1 MSARHDSEPT
11 VPGTYDVLLGRGAG
25 DNGYDHNGN
34 QLFRC
39 FLDGYAF
46 EYALESSPS
55 GKLSVVQEALRRW
68 KCVENSGRFLVRHPD
83 RAKKGMWVAV
93 VDDKPVLAK
102 IENSFRDFLRKV
114 PIEVFE
120 TPDGRRCIRV
130 VTAPG
135 NGDDRLAPLAKKA
148 KHTTETK
155 GDPPPPTGFQ
165 RASETKSLLMTFD
178 ALRLAFRYSV
188 PVNAQ
193 EAKFYADASSSGLN
207 RCEST
212 ELGIFEKVALFRL
225 GREHGLELS
234 DGEAKLLNQIAK
246 LNDDHHTNLSNGST
260 GKDDSPHEH

>member
-1 MSARHDSEPT
+1 M
-11 VPGTYDVLLGRGAG
+11 
-25 DNGYDHNGN
+25 
-34 QLFRC
+34 
-39 FLDGYAF
+39 
-46 EYALESSPS
+46 LESSPS

-114 PIEVFE
+114 PIAVFE
-120 TPDGRRCIRV
+120 TPDGRRSIRV

-148 KHTTETK
+148 KNTTETK
-155 GDPPPPTGFQ
+155 GDPPPRPGLQ

-193 EAKFYADASSSGLN
+193 EAKFYAAASSSGLN

-234 DGEAKLLNQIAK
+234 DGEAKLLDG
-246 LNDDHHTNLSNGST
+246 LSDVRHTSLSNGSS
-260 GKDDSPHEH
+260 G